1 MFGLAIGISTIMFQ
15 SSAITVQASSILNEI
30 TAEETTEDHAEDI
43 SYNILRGN
51 HLNSGTVKVQR
62 MSSNEIAIYGLTQC
76 HHVCDEVYL
85 YLYLERK
92 VNGSYG
98 TYKSWKF
105 TANNCLLYTSPS
117 PRDA

>member
-92 VNGSYG
+92 VMVAMVHIDLGSSQ
-98 TYKSWKF
+98 TTMLQVS
-105 TANNCLLYTSPS
+105 AEV
-117 PRDA
+117 